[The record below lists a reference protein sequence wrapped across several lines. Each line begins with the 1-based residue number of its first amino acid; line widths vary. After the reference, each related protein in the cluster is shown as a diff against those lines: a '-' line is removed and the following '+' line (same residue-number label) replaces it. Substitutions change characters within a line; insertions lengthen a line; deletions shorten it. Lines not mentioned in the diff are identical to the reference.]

1 MFFKIS
7 EGNCPGA
14 PMVEILLCCYEAVHF
29 CSHRFFKPL
38 KNADWEGVEVANYRK
53 NVSQF

>member
-14 PMVEILLCCYEAVHF
+14 PMVEILLYCYEAVHF